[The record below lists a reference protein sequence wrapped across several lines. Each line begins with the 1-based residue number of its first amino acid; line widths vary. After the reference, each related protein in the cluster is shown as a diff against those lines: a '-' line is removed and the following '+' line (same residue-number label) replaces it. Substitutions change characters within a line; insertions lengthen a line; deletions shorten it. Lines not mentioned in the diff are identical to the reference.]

1 MDEKENELKQ
11 QETYLREK
19 QQQMRVRRQKRMTL
33 NVGKEI

>member
-19 QQQMRVRRQKRMTL
+19 QQQMRVKRQKRMTL
-33 NVGKEI
+33 KLGKEI